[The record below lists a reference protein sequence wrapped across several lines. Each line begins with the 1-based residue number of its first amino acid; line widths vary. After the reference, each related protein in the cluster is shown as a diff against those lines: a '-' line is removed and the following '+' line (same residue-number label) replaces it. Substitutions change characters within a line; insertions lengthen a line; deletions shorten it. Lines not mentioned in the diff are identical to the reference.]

1 MQPGVSTNANDP
13 DRGRVLRKEIEVE
26 LDALLPRLGVTEGSV
41 LVRAPE
47 PAAEH
52 LFFLA
57 WRGETTTGMRGTAVG
72 RDSTA
77 GKVSRTGKA
86 HRVANPYLSSR
97 PETRMLAIPLVN
109 DREVVGVA
117 QFLGDRTFGADD
129 EALVAAESGHIAR
142 KVAEFVRDPDNYAR
156 LGLHSPPSPAEA
168 AILFCDLSAS
178 SSLFDVL
185 AASGAIA
192 CLDDYLTRTVDAV
205 LGAGGSVDQYLG
217 DGALCR
223 FLPDDGPEAAARRA
237 VRAAVDATASFQAA
251 KDSWLASRWEVA
263 AVFSRIGIAY
273 GDFREALIGP
283 ARKREPVI
291 LGSGVHR
298 AAELCA
304 TASRRKD
311 VVLVDRRMAALLG
324 DGWTLGPGPSADSF
338 EVLGR
343 A

>member
-1 MQPGVSTNANDP
+1 MQPGVSTNANHP
-13 DRGRVLRKEIEVE
+13 SRGQVLRKEIEVE
-26 LDALLPRLGVTEGSV
+26 LDAVLLRLGVTEGSV

-47 PAAEH
+47 PSAGH

-57 WRGETTTGMRGTAVG
+57 WSGETTTGMRATTVG

-86 HRVANPYLSSR
+86 RQEVNPYLSSQV
-97 PETRMLAIPLVN
+97 ETRMLAIPLIV
-109 DREVVGVA
+109 DGAVVGVA
-117 QFLGDRTFGADD
+117 QFLGERTFDEDD
-129 EALVAAESGHIAR
+129 EARVAAECGRIAR
-142 KVAEFVRDPDNYAR
+142 SVAEFVRDSGNHAR

-168 AILFCDLSAS
+168 AIVFCDLSAS

-185 AASGAIA
+185 HAADAIG
-192 CLDDYLTRTVDAV
+192 CLDDYLSRTVDVV
-205 LGAGGSVDQYLG
+205 LTAGGSVDQYLG

-223 FLPDDGPEAAARRA
+223 FLPDDGPEAAVRRA
-237 VRAAVDATASFQAA
+237 VGAAVDATAAFRAV
-251 KDSWLASRWEVA
+251 KESWLASRWEVA

-283 ARKREPVI
+283 ARQREPVI

-311 VVLVDRRMAALLG
+311 VVLVDRRTADLLD